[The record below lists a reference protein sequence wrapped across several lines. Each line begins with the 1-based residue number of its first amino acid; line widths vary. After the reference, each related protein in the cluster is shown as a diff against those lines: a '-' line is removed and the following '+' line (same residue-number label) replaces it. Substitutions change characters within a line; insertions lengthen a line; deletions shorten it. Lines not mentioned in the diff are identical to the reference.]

1 LYSISISTPRVFTI
15 GVDRTDLLINPY
27 WLLYLSSS
35 FNLRP
40 SSKTFVAPED
50 LAFAPTSIVVIL
62 EKSVAPLDEKAEL
75 NTLDS
80 LEDKILFPI
89 DDAPANLISL

>member
-1 LYSISISTPRVFTI
+1 MSISTPSVLTI

-35 FNLRP
+35 FNLSP

-50 LAFAPTSIVVIL
+50 LALAPISIVVIL
-62 EKSVAPLDEKAEL
+62 EKSVGPVDENAEL
-75 NTLDS
+75 NKLDN
-80 LEDKILFPI
+80 LAGNDILLPTVEY
-89 DDAPANLISL
+89 PANLISL